1 MNEIF
6 HRKYKRVLE
15 ILPDVAECVKGRLA
29 LVGGTAL
36 ALFYLNHR
44 VSVDLDFVALDGN
57 DVKLKE
63 ELKGCITKKGYR
75 TIRGAYK
82 NQFVIQFE
90 DTSIKVEVLGS
101 EYKIQRFEE
110 RVFGN
115 SKIKVASLEDLLRM
129 KKEAYENRKEA
140 RDLFDIFCMMKRK
153 DSDFEK
159 VKKLIAKFGAPK
171 EIDEISQMASN
182 PHDFELFKKVLLD
195 AP

>member
-1 MNEIF
+1 MDEPF
-6 HRKYKRVLE
+6 HRKYGRVLE
-15 ILPDVAECVKGRLA
+15 ILPDVADCAKGKLA

-44 VSVDLDFVALDGN
+44 VSVDLDFVVLDGN
-57 DVKLKE
+57 DEKLKE

-82 NQFVIQFE
+82 NQFIIQFE

-101 EYKIQRFEE
+101 EYKLKRCEE

-115 SKIKVASLEDLLRM
+115 SKIKVATLDDLLRM
-129 KKEAYENRKEA
+129 KKEAYESRNEA
-140 RDLFDIFCMMKRK
+140 RDLFDIFCMMKGK
-153 DSDFEK
+153 DSNFEV
-159 VKKLIAKFGAPK
+159 VKKLIAKFGTPK
-171 EIDEISQMASN
+171 EIGEIGQMASN
-182 PHDFELFKKVLLD
+182 PDDFERFKKVLSN